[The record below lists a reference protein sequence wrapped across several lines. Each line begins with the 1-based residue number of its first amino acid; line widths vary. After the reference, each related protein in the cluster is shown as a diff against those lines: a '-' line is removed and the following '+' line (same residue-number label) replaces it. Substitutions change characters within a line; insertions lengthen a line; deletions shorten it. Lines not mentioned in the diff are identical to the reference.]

1 MILNG
6 TISIVGDAA
15 TSLPVEIEAEGD
27 RLVVRTVDGGVLG
40 DWRLVDL
47 TARRHGHS
55 FLIEADG
62 EQMVLA
68 STASDELAQAL
79 RSRLSEPSAALLN
92 CSVCG
97 HDVSSAAQ
105 SCPNCG
111 HPVNVTGADLVRA
124 LQDRQP
130 SEPHVGAPTGKA
142 MQGNQ
147 TPWAWATLAAGIGLI
162 VGSFLPWV
170 TATAVLI
177 GTVSVSGMSG
187 DGIFTLATGG
197 VVALV
202 GALAL
207 ARGVRTSGLVAAF
220 VALAIAGV
228 VAGIDFYNVSEGVAE
243 ANTSSFGFASVGI
256 GLWLIMASV
265 VVGLIGASGLI
276 DKRNR

>member
-1 MILNG
+1 
-6 TISIVGDAA
+6 
-15 TSLPVEIEAEGD
+15 
-27 RLVVRTVDGGVLG
+27 
-40 DWRLVDL
+40 
-47 TARRHGHS
+47 
-55 FLIEADG
+55 
-62 EQMVLA
+62 
-68 STASDELAQAL
+68 
-79 RSRLSEPSAALLN
+79 
-92 CSVCG
+92 
-97 HDVSSAAQ
+97 
-105 SCPNCG
+105 
-111 HPVNVTGADLVRA
+111 
-124 LQDRQP
+124 
-130 SEPHVGAPTGKA
+130 
-142 MQGNQ
+142 
-147 TPWAWATLAAGIGLI
+147 LAAGIGLI

-207 ARGVRTSGLVAAF
+207 TRGVRTSGLVAVF

-256 GLWLIMASV
+256 GLWLIMGSV
-265 VVGLIGASGLI
+265 VVGVVGASGLV

>member
-1 MILNG
+1 MILSG

-15 TSLPVEIEAEGD
+15 TSLPVKIEVED
-27 RLVVRTVDGGVLG
+27 NRLVVRTADTNVLG
-40 DWRLVDL
+40 DWHLVDL

-55 FLIEADG
+55 FFVEVDG

-79 RSRLSEPSAALLN
+79 RPYLSEPSAALLN
-92 CSVCG
+92 CAVCG

-105 SCPNCG
+105 SCPNCA
-111 HPVNVTGADLVRA
+111 HPVNVAGADLVRA
-124 LQDRQP
+124 PQDRQSP
-130 SEPHVGAPTGKA
+130 TARVGTPTGKTRRGSQ
-142 MQGNQ
+142 M
-147 TPWAWATLAAGIGLI
+147 PWAWATLAAGIGLI

-170 TATAVLI
+170 TATAVPI
-177 GTVSVSGMSG
+177 GTVSISGMSG

-207 ARGVRTSGLVAAF
+207 TRGVRVGGLVAAF

-228 VAGIDFYNVSEGVAE
+228 VAGIDFNNVSNGVAE

-265 VVGLIGASGLI
+265 VVGLVGASGLV
-276 DKRNR
+276 DKRPR